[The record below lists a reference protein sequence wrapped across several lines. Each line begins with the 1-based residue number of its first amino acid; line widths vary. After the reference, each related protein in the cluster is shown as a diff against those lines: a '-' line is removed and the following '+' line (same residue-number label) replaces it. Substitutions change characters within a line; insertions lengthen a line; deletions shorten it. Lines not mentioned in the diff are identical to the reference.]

1 MVFFSLSLHSVCY
14 FVWVCL
20 DRTHNEYEMCLKLNK
35 KKFVKNDV
43 KKKKARN
50 SFICKLEHWLKNTRK
65 LKKKNKNQTI
75 DDLKWIYIRVIRFL
89 LTVPLKRFSSFS
101 RFGECSVGSSCV
113 YYADIMLRLYACMWR
128 SFLLFCSTTP
138 PSISFIFS
146 YSLNI
151 IFFFI
156 LLLYLEILRVVKC
169 AAS

>member
-65 LKKKNKNQTI
+65 LKKKKQKPNHRRPEVNLHTCNP
-75 DDLKWIYIRVIRFL
+75 F
-89 LTVPLKRFSSFS
+89 PFN
-101 RFGECSVGSSCV
+101 GS
-113 YYADIMLRLYACMWR
+113 AQA
-128 SFLLFCSTTP
+128 
-138 PSISFIFS
+138 
-146 YSLNI
+146 
-151 IFFFI
+151 IFFFFTFWWVFSWVVVRVLCRYYAALVCVYVTIFPFI
-156 LLLYLEILRVVKC
+156 LLDHTAVDFFYFLVFFEYNFFFHSSSLSRNFTC
-169 AAS
+169 R